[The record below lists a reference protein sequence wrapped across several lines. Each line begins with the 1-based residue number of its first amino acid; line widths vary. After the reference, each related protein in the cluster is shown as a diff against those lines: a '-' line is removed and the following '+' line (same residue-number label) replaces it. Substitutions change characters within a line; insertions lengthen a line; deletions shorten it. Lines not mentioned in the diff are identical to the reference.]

1 MSRLLTFILIASLL
15 ANCNTPSQKPNE
27 KMSDAKAEL
36 KRDTFSLLC
45 QYWEL
50 QDAES
55 PTDKDVA
62 FVKDEGSQYLS
73 GIIFMTDSTILEN
86 PKGEM
91 TYGKFSMAGKTLD
104 AKYDGGREAKYTIG
118 RINDKEL
125 LLRRVEGKRHSELT
139 YKASKTYWKDSD
151 KNPFAKQNYQWA
163 RKPAKSETT
172 EEIKKRAKESVLFYA
187 YYFEGFVNGG
197 ADEISFKGIPCCF
210 KWYTG
215 GITIQG
221 EKTLDTK
228 WADCFYSKAQAFEA
242 RKILEDAIVKKYD
255 WDTTQS
261 NWLQQTALVLKQVY
275 KGL

>member
-1 MSRLLTFILIASLL
+1 MRRLLTFILIASLL
-15 ANCNTPSQKPNE
+15 ANCNMPSQKPNE

-151 KNPFAKQNYQWA
+151 KNPFAKQNYKWA
-163 RKPAKSETT
+163 HKPSKPESAED
-172 EEIKKRAKESVLFYA
+172 IKKRAKESVLFYA

-221 EKTLDTK
+221 EKSLDTK
-228 WADCFYSKAQAFEA
+228 WADCFYSQEQAFEA
-242 RKILEDAIVKKYD
+242 RKILEDAIIKKYD